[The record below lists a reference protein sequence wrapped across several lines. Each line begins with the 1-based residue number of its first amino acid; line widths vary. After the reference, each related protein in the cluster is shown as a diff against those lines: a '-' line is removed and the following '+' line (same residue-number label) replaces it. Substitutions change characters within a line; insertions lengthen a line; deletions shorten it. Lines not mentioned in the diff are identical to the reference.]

1 MPPLGGGMEN
11 IMKKYLLPE
20 SGNFYKA
27 NLHCHTNVSDGN
39 WSPEKVKEEYIKQGY
54 SIVAYTDH
62 NIMLPH
68 GDLTDD
74 SFLALTGY
82 EINISVSRDANGNTP
97 GGYKTCHICLI
108 APTEK
113 DTDQV
118 CVHRTKYLN
127 LGSNQPELL
136 ETKVKY
142 DRNEPDFERVYTPE
156 CISECMAKGQEKGYF
171 VTYNH
176 PTWSQESYPQYMA
189 YEGMDAMEICNYGC
203 LEAGWQE
210 YNPRV
215 YDDMLRGGK
224 RIYCIA
230 TDDNH
235 NGRADSFG
243 GFTVIKAEKLDYPT
257 VFKALKDGHF
267 YASQGPAINELY
279 VEGDTVTVK
288 CSAAKEIRLNT
299 GVIRASIKKANNGEL
314 LTEATF
320 KLQPGDIYF
329 RITVVD
335 EKGFPADTNAYFLD
349 EWVEF

>member
-1 MPPLGGGMEN
+1 MR
-11 IMKKYLLPE
+11 KYLLPE
-20 SGNFYKA
+20 SGNFYKS
-27 NLHCHTNVSDGN
+27 NLHCHTNVSDGK
-39 WSPEKVKEEYIKQGY
+39 WTPEQVKEEYMKMGY
-54 SIVAYTDH
+54 SVVAYTDH

-68 GDLTDD
+68 PDLTDD

-82 EINISVSRDANGNTP
+82 EINISTARDENGNTP

-108 APTEK
+108 APSAE
-113 DTDQV
+113 DTPQV
-118 CVHRTKYLN
+118 CVHRTRYLN
-127 LGSNQPELL
+127 LGADQPGLL

-156 CISECMAKGQEKGYF
+156 CINECMAKGQEKGYF

-176 PTWSQESYPQYMA
+176 PVWSQESYPQYMA

-203 LEAGWQE
+203 LVMGWQE

-224 RIYCIA
+224 RIFCIA

-235 NGRADSFG
+235 NGKGTLDSFG

-257 VFKALKDGHF
+257 IFKALKDGHF
-267 YASQGPAINELY
+267 YASQGPEIYDLYLEGNE
-279 VEGDTVTVK
+279 VTVK
-288 CSAAKEIRLNT
+288 CSPAREIRLNT
-299 GVIRASIKKANNGEL
+299 GVIRAGIKRGENGEPI
-314 LTEATF
+314 TEATF
-320 KLQPGDIYF
+320 TLKPDDVYF

-335 EKGFPADTNAYFLD
+335 EKGQPADTSAYFLD
-349 EWVEF
+349 RWVEL